1 MTPLPNHHN
10 FGYDLSMSIDPEIAR
25 IKNLIAEG
33 MRRKNIGAKPLAKL
47 ANLGETAVRDFMKKE
62 NVDIRLLTLKK
73 LTRALG
79 LDLEDLFTADG
90 KLMPMRLG
98 PQLSI
103 KGSVAAGEWC
113 EAYESPEDD
122 WQTFTGRPDL
132 TANITHRFGLKV
144 MGDSMDEIYPE
155 GTIIEC
161 VSLFGNAEATPG
173 KNVVVVR
180 TRADSLVEA
189 TVKQLVEINGE
200 MWLTPRSRNPAH
212 QSYRLGDEVNGIIET
227 RIIAVVVASV
237 RLE

>member
-1 MTPLPNHHN
+1 MQRDFSHTM
-10 FGYDLSMSIDPEIAR
+10 SMSSDPEIAR
-25 IKNLIAEG
+25 IKKLIAEA
-33 MRRKNIGAKPLAKL
+33 MKRKKLGAKPLAKR

-62 NVDIRLLTLKK
+62 NVDIRFLTLKK
-73 LTRALG
+73 LVGALG
-79 LDLEDLFTADG
+79 LELEDLFAAEG
-90 KLMPMRLG
+90 SFMPMRLG

-103 KGSVAAGEWC
+103 KGSVAAGKWS
-113 EAYESPEDD
+113 EAYEWPEDD
-122 WQTFTGRPDL
+122 WQTFTGRADL
-132 TANITHRFGLKV
+132 TANTTHRFGLKV

-200 MWLTPRSRNPAH
+200 LWLTPRSRNPSH
-212 QSYRLGDEVNGIIET
+212 QSYRLGDEVDGIIET
-227 RIIAVVVASV
+227 SIIAVVVASV